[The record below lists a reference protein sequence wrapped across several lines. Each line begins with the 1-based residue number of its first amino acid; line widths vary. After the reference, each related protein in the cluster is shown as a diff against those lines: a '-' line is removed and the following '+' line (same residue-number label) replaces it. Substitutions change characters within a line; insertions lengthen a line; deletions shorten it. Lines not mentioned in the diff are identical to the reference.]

1 MIGKD
6 ILIEYIGILN
16 NNNNSNFTFGERES
30 YIINLVNNEVKNS
43 NEFREFI
50 NRLNGSSDKIS
61 VIEEYFNSLE
71 VKKSQSDS
79 GVIASVFG
87 IDISKIEHKYLNNG
101 KEIFSFY
108 DVKYGRPVVLEN
120 KKDGVSLV
128 EQLKEIQSQNNE
140 YQTFNGERNVQ
151 NILEDKAFKDNCEL
165 SMIPIEE
172 IWEHLNQLK
181 NLSVDDLKML
191 NFLIQN
197 SYSLGIVSIN
207 IENFIGLDKYGKIYE
222 VYKDKSSEYK
232 IGEPDTASY
241 NQEDIIVSDRV
252 SDSYNESEQNVVL
265 QSGFEDEP
273 NVIENLPSDEDVR
286 FDYLPDDIKDKTI
299 MFYENPNLL
308 NELSDD
314 EREMWKKY
322 VSMYQKKLEQEEI
335 ELNKKNSAPKI
346 RRYVKEEN
354 SKGYINFMNLM
365 LIISVILILVSF
377 FVILNNR

>member
-1 MIGKD
+1 MVIRYPTKPPNASND
-6 ILIEYIGILN
+6 I
-16 NNNNSNFTFGERES
+16 
-30 YIINLVNNEVKNS
+30 
-43 NEFREFI
+43 
-50 NRLNGSSDKIS
+50 
-61 VIEEYFNSLE
+61 
-71 VKKSQSDS
+71 
-79 GVIASVFG
+79 
-87 IDISKIEHKYLNNG
+87 
-101 KEIFSFY
+101 
-108 DVKYGRPVVLEN
+108 
-120 KKDGVSLV
+120 
-128 EQLKEIQSQNNE
+128 
-140 YQTFNGERNVQ
+140 
-151 NILEDKAFKDNCEL
+151 
-165 SMIPIEE
+165 
-172 IWEHLNQLK
+172 
-181 NLSVDDLKML
+181 
-191 NFLIQN
+191 
-197 SYSLGIVSIN
+197 
-207 IENFIGLDKYGKIYE
+207 NFIGLDKYGKIYE

-265 QSGFEDEP
+265 QSGFEGEP